1 MQLKPHYRLLALLI
15 LASAGCARHVEAP
28 RNWRAAVTEHVAS
41 GDTSAALAV
50 LDSVVAVYPR
60 DAAAWNRMGMLAWA
74 KARPGWHGRV
84 FQSRPQISMMM
95 RADSALRLA
104 HAYGPDSAR
113 YALDLGRFFLFGDLI
128 TLRAQ
133 AIGRFEHAIRAA
145 RRAGDS
151 SLVSEAADE
160 LGMAFWR
167 RYEAV
172 ANRRLISSGIYT
184 VPVHALTERRA
195 IKDWIETS
203 TQRYPEPSGQLDYLK
218 ATDMFTVARTANPA
232 ADRPVKHALMALAE
246 QNRWEELRSTAT
258 ARIAAMPEDAMA
270 WLGLGL
276 AAHRLG
282 DYPRATEAFDRAL
295 SLLPPHERARYTG
308 ISRILGPRDSVA
320 YVGYSDREREQFD
333 RTYWTAADPLSLT
346 ADNEHRL
353 EFLARIAF
361 AELRWTSEDFELRGA
376 DTDRGQIYVRYGP
389 PPEIIAMPP
398 AGSGAHAGSSL
409 VLWYYPIGNLHF
421 VFRQPPSYGTATF
434 EFNYHEIAREA
445 RFVAPVTWTN
455 VPVTMSIDSVP
466 VQVVRFRGPGDS
478 SDVALFAH
486 LPVRRLLT
494 GLDLTSGTV
503 DVGLTLYRG
512 ALEIVE
518 RDSMRQTVNVAQPDA
533 AERRTWRRRF
543 APGELGYRVEALQA
557 EGGRAARAL
566 GSVRLTNDRGFGI
579 SDVLVADRVA
589 PRADSAARWTDL
601 IIDPNAGVLRRGDDI
616 GVAWESYALTERRG
630 QVRYRVELALT
641 VLELTRG
648 TQLTARVIGGI
659 ADLIGIS
666 GKGEDRVSLSYER
679 TRAAM
684 PAVLDYLTL
693 DLADAP
699 AGRYRLTIAVT
710 DLETNERAM
719 SARELRIEP

>member
-1 MQLKPHYRLLALLI
+1 MRQYCLSALLI
-15 LASAGCARHVEAP
+15 LACAACSKHVEAP
-28 RNWRAAVTEHVAS
+28 QNWRSAVNAHVAS
-41 GDTSAALAV
+41 GDTAAAIAV

-74 KARPGWHGRV
+74 KARPEWHGRMV
-84 FQSRPQISMMM
+84 QEREQISMMR
-95 RADSALRLA
+95 RADTALRLA
-104 HAYGPDSAR
+104 HAYGQDSAR
-113 YALDLGRFFLFGDLI
+113 YALDLGRFFLFGDLV
-128 TLRAQ
+128 TLRVQ
-133 AIGRFEHAIRAA
+133 AIGKFEHAIDAA

-151 SLVSEAADE
+151 TLVSEAADE
-160 LGMAFWR
+160 LGMVFWR

-172 ANRRLISSGIYT
+172 ANRRLIPSGINTIPY
-184 VPVHALTERRA
+184 HALSERKA
-195 IKDWIETS
+195 VKDWIETA

-218 ATDMFTVARTANPA
+218 ASDLFTVARAANPA
-232 ADRPVKHALMALAE
+232 AQLPAKHAFMALAE
-246 QNRWEELRSTAT
+246 QGRWEELRATAT
-258 ARIAAMPEDAMA
+258 ARIAAAPDHDIAWMA
-270 WLGLGL
+270 LGL
-276 AAHRLG
+276 AAHRVG

-295 SLLPPHERARYTG
+295 SLLPPNESARYTG
-308 ISRILGPRDSVA
+308 ISRILGPSDSVE
-320 YVGYSDREREQFD
+320 YEGYSERQRQQFD

-398 AGSGAHAGSSL
+398 AGSGGNAGASL
-409 VLWYYPIGNLHF
+409 VLWYYPLTNLHF
-421 VFRQPPSYGTATF
+421 VFRQPPSYGTATY
-434 EFNYHEIAREA
+434 EFSYHEIAREA

-579 SDVLVADRVA
+579 SDVLVADRVE

-601 IIDPNAGVLRRGDDI
+601 IIEPNAGVLSQDEDI
-616 GVAWESYALTERRG
+616 GVAWETYALTERRG

-641 VLELTRG
+641 LLEVPRG
-648 TQLTARVIGGI
+648 ASLSARVIGGI

-666 GKGEDRVSLSYER
+666 GVGEDRVSLSYEQ
-679 TRAAM
+679 TRVAAPVM
-684 PAVLDYLTL
+684 LDYLTL

-699 AGRYRLTIAVT
+699 AGRYRMTVSVT
-710 DLETNERAM
+710 DLATQQRAET
-719 SARELRIEP
+719 ARELRIEP